1 MYQLHTTGRA
11 ASSTPSRLRNVIRQS
26 DVMEP
31 MTNGE
36 AAVGP
41 AAFTALGEQLREA
54 LSERGF
60 DAPTEPQRRALGPL
74 TAGENALVVAPTGSG
89 KTEAAMLPVFDAL
102 AGEESEARSASKD
115 RTGSETT
122 REERFGIGA
131 LYITPL
137 RALNRDMRE
146 RLEWWGET
154 LDLTVDVRH
163 GDTTD
168 YQRTQQ
174 ANDPPDVLVTTPETL
189 QAMFTGEKLQRALE
203 DVEHVVV
210 DEIHELAVSKRG
222 AQLAV
227 ALERLRAHSG
237 AFQRIGLS
245 ATVHDP
251 EEVGRLLTGGR
262 DCSIVEV
269 DVGGSIDISVR
280 CPTVTDDDEALA
292 RRLVTEPDVASHV
305 RAIDELIAANE
316 ATLVFVNTRQTAE
329 ALGSR
334 LKEYGTDVGVH
345 HGSLARETRIEIES
359 RFKQGDLTALL
370 CTSSMELGIDVGH
383 VDHVVQYNSPRQ
395 VARILQRI
403 GRAGHREDSISAGTI
418 VTSHPDD
425 LLESTVIARRA
436 REGDVEPAAI
446 HHGSLDTVA
455 NQIAGLV
462 MERGEVP
469 AMEAYRII
477 TRAYPFHDVTEE
489 SFKAVVREL
498 SNNRIVWLE
507 EDADRLEKRRGTWQY
522 FYRNLSMIPDEST
535 YDVEDVAS
543 GRQVGTLDE
552 RFVVNF
558 VQPGEVFIQGGE
570 MWRITELDEE
580 EETVTVS
587 PIEDPAGEVP
597 SWTGQEIPVPEPVA
611 RDVGELRRVAAS
623 QLRAGGQREAVA
635 RDLGRR
641 YGVDTETVA
650 AGLDPLADVVEA
662 DQQLG
667 TDEVILVEFSGRS
680 IVVNACFGHKTN
692 ETLGRLLSALLGQQ
706 TGSSVGMEIDPYRI
720 ELDVPRG
727 VTAGDVVEILRGT
740 EPDHV
745 RQLIELSLKHAD
757 ALKFKLAQ
765 VAETFGRI
773 KRWRGSG
780 DRFGKR
786 RLLDALEGTPVY
798 DEALRELLHEELAV
812 GSASSVLERL
822 QSGDLGIE
830 TVGGHTAVGT
840 GGRSSGTELL
850 TPENAD
856 ASVIKTV
863 RERIQ
868 TDRVIL
874 FCLHC
879 QDWERTTQVKR
890 VGDQPS
896 CPECNSTRIA
906 ALNPWDEE
914 TVTAVR
920 AAEKDNEQEKRTE
933 RAYRAASLVQ
943 SHGKQAVIALAA
955 RGVGPHNAARII
967 NKLREDE
974 DDFYRDIL
982 AREREYARTRS
993 FWE

>member
-1 MYQLHTTGRA
+1 M
-11 ASSTPSRLRNVIRQS
+11 
-26 DVMEP
+26 

-36 AAVGP
+36 TAVGP
-41 AAFTALGEQLREA
+41 EAFTALGDQLRQA

-60 DAPTEPQRRALGPL
+60 DAPTAPQREALGPL
-74 TAGENALVVAPTGSG
+74 TAGENALIVAPTGSG

-102 AGEESEARSASKD
+102 AREAGEGEGDVA
-115 RTGSETT
+115 GG
-122 REERFGIGA
+122 RFGIGA
-131 LYITPL
+131 LYVTPL

-154 LDLTVDVRH
+154 LGLEVDIRH

-189 QAMFTGEKLQRALE
+189 QAMFTGEKLRRALE

-222 AQLAV
+222 AQLAI
-227 ALERLRAHSG
+227 ALERLRERAG
-237 AFQRIGLS
+237 PFQRIGLS

-251 EEVGRLLTGGR
+251 AEIGRLLTGDR
-262 DCSIVEV
+262 DCSVAEV
-269 DVGGSIDISVR
+269 DVGGSIDVSVR
-280 CPTVTDDDEALA
+280 CPSVTDEDEALA
-292 RRLVTEPDVASHV
+292 RRLVTDREVASHV
-305 RAIDELIAANE
+305 RAIDDIVSEHG
-316 ATLVFVNTRQTAE
+316 ATLIFVNTRQTAE

-334 LKEYGTDVGVH
+334 LKEFGTDVGVH
-345 HGSLARETRIEIES
+345 HGSLARDTRVEIES
-359 RFKQGDLTALL
+359 GFKDGELDALL

-395 VARILQRI
+395 VTRLLQRI
-403 GRAGHREDSISAGTI
+403 GRAGHREDAVSSGTI

-425 LLESTVIARRA
+425 VLESLAIARRA

-455 NQIAGLV
+455 NQVAGLV
-462 MERGEVP
+462 MEYGDIG
-469 AMEAYRII
+469 AMAAYRLV
-477 TRAYPFHDVTEE
+477 TRAYPFQDVDEAA
-489 SFKAVVREL
+489 FKSVVREL

-507 EDADRLEKRRGTWQY
+507 EEADRLEKRRGTWQY
-522 FYRNLSMIPDEST
+522 VYRNLSMIPDEST
-535 YDVEDVAS
+535 YQVEDVAS

-558 VQPGEVFIQGGE
+558 AAPGEVFIQGGE
-570 MWRITELDEE
+570 MWRITEVDEE

-597 SWTGQEIPVPEPVA
+597 SWTGQEIPVPEPA
-611 RDVGELRRVAAS
+611 AEDVGELRAVAGT
-623 QLRAGGQREAVA
+623 QLQAGAEPDAVA
-635 RDLGRR
+635 RDLTRR
-641 YGVDTETVA
+641 YGVDPDTIR
-650 AGLDPLADVVEA
+650 AGLDPLVEQVAAGQPFATDATVVVEFG
-662 DQQLG
+662 DG
-667 TDEVILVEFSGRS
+667 SV
-680 IVVNACFGHKTN
+680 VVNACFGHRTN
-692 ETLGRLLSALLGQQ
+692 ETVGRLLSALLGQR
-706 TGSSVGMEIDPYRI
+706 TGSSVGLEVDPYRI

-727 VTAGDVVEILRGT
+727 TTAGDVVEILRET
-740 EPDHV
+740 DPDHV
-745 RQLIELSLKHAD
+745 GELIELSLKHAD

-773 KRWRGSG
+773 KRWQGGG
-780 DRFGKR
+780 DRFGRR
-786 RLLDALEGTPVY
+786 RLLEALEGTPVY
-798 DEALRELLHEELAV
+798 EEALRELLHEELAV
-812 GSASSVLERL
+812 EGASRVLARI
-822 QSGDLGIE
+822 QDGDLGVE
-830 TVGGHTAVGT
+830 TVGGHTPIGT

-856 ASVIKTV
+856 ASVIRTV

-890 VGDQPS
+890 VSEQPT
-896 CPECNSTRIA
+896 CPECGSTRIA

-914 TVTAVR
+914 TVAAVR
-920 AAEKDNEQEKRTE
+920 AEEKDQKQEKRTE
-933 RAYRAASLVQ
+933 RAYRSASLVQ
-943 SHGKQAVIALAA
+943 SHGKRAVIALAA

-974 DDFYRDIL
+974 DEFYRDIL
-982 AREREYARTRS
+982 SREREYARTRS